1 MLVAF
6 DSGNLLILLIFRLK
20 FWTLLALFV
29 TLFDVELDLDKFF
42 ATREVI
48 FTVAFFELDP
58 LIFKSVWKVELFLVF
73 DAEEEFNFEEEP
85 VVEVKSFV
93 EFELL
98 VVNSSVDCP
107 KDKVAIDVELIV
119 AELMFEVD
127 DSVVEVAVV
136 ICVVFVVVVVVDG
149 VDLVELEVVLES

>member
-1 MLVAF
+1 
-6 DSGNLLILLIFRLK
+6 
-20 FWTLLALFV
+20 
-29 TLFDVELDLDKFF
+29 
-42 ATREVI
+42 
-48 FTVAFFELDP
+48 
-58 LIFKSVWKVELFLVF
+58 VF